1 MDAMTTPAPLLLTR
15 KAAADSLGVSERY
28 IDILRNRGDLDA
40 VKVGTR
46 TRITAESLTRYV
58 RSLPAA

>member
-1 MDAMTTPAPLLLTR
+1 MTAPLLLTR
-15 KAAADSLGVSERY
+15 KAAAESLGVSERY
-28 IDILRNRGDLDA
+28 IDVLRDRGDLTA
-40 VKVGTR
+40 VKVGSR

>member
-1 MDAMTTPAPLLLTR
+1 MTAPLLLTR
-15 KAAADSLGVSERY
+15 KSAAESLGVSERY
-28 IDILRNRGDLDA
+28 IDVLRDRGDLIA
-40 VKVGTR
+40 VKVGSR